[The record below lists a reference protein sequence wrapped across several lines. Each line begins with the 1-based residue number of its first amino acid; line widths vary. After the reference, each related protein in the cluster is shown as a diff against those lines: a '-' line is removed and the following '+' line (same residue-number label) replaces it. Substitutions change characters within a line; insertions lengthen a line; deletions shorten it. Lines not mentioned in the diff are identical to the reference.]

1 MNQETIPISK
11 FRANLR
17 KCCHAVKLGKKELI
31 VTYHGT
37 PFFKVSKAALEENL
51 AEVSLAF
58 NREHMTEFID
68 LIEKKSAVIL
78 TAHGR
83 KLVKCELI

>member
-1 MNQETIPISK
+1 MIQETIPISK

-17 KCCHAVKLGKKELI
+17 KCCHTVKIGKKELI

-37 PFFKVSKAALEENL
+37 PFFKVSKVTLDGNL
-51 AEVSLAF
+51 AEVSLTF
-58 NREHMTEFID
+58 NREHMNEFIE
-68 LIEKKSAVIL
+68 LIEQKSAVIL
-78 TAHGR
+78 TALGR